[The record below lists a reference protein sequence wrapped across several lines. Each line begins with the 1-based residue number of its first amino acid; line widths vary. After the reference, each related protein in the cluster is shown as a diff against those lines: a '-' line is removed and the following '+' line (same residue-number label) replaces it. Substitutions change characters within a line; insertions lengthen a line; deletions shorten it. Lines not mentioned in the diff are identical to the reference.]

1 MILRRKLTP
10 KELDAITGYL
20 GDDKMRISL
29 HYGFGDALDCFGMS
43 CDECIFGVAH
53 KCVVGGTPGEAKN
66 VMKQVKENN
75 PEYFL

>member
-20 GDDKMRISL
+20 EDGKMGIRR
-29 HYGFGDALDCFGMS
+29 YENYNDLDCFGMS
-43 CDECIFGVAH
+43 CDECIFGSAH
-53 KCVVGGTPGEAKN
+53 KCVVGGSPKEAQN
-66 VMKQVKENN
+66 VIKQVKENN